1 MDCLMKKIFS
11 MIALAAAALSMTA
24 CFDLT
29 EKAFNRIEKDNFYQN
44 EGSVKGA
51 IASVYYT
58 AEGSFGEYFFYLN
71 EFSADQIAWRVWNG
85 GQWGWDNAEKFV
97 LSSHT
102 WTSES
107 TIIRSAW
114 NNTWGAIGEANS
126 IINDLRTIDLDA
138 IGVAPEKAAQ
148 YIDEMRTLRAWCYYN
163 LFEVWGGALP
173 LNTEV
178 TSEVPPTADP
188 DFNTSCKIIWQF
200 MIDELDE
207 SLAGLPKNNV
217 NRMNQATNRM
227 IKARLLLNAKV
238 FVGEDHFSECATLCQ
253 EIINGTYGTY
263 SLTDD
268 FRDIYNIDN
277 VTCPE
282 VVFALASEYGKSH
295 GNAYN
300 CRNVTFFPYNA
311 FGDPLSIF
319 GSNNDQGRWNCVIIA
334 PSHDNSGNE
343 ILSTGGTDT
352 GGKSFVFDYGDKLGA
367 VYDRF
372 DDRDIR
378 KKPFHADEK
387 GNWEGLF
394 MMGPQVDYYT
404 GEALPADAD
413 REGQDLVYV
422 DQVGTFQNKG
432 RDLATVMSPH
442 WGETN
447 SGYRLVR
454 YPVLPDVCGVDF
466 RDIDE
471 VEFRLAEVYYMLAE
485 CKLRAGDSAGAK
497 DLVNQVRKR
506 YFKASDWTTV
516 QNEPGPGFDAFDED
530 WILNEWGKEFLCEG
544 RRRRTDLRRFDK
556 FTQGQWWFFGRGE
569 GDDSYPAQR
578 DRKYEWFPLPEAALT
593 VNPGLV
599 QNPNY
604 VVQ

>member
-1 MDCLMKKIFS
+1 MRNI
-11 MIALAAAALSMTA
+11 INTTVIAAATLFVSA
-24 CFDLT
+24 CFNLD

-44 EGSVKGA
+44 ENSVKGA

-85 GQWGWDNAEKFV
+85 GTWGWDNAEKFV

-102 WTSES
+102 WTSQS
-107 TIIRSAW
+107 SIIQSAW
-114 NNTWGAIGEANS
+114 NNTWGAIGECNS
-126 IINDLRTIDLDA
+126 IIHDLETIDLLA
-138 IGVAPEKAAQ
+138 LGITPEKASQ
-148 YIDEMRTLRAWCYYN
+148 YVAEMRTLRAWCYYN

-178 TSEVPPTADP
+178 TSEVPPSADP
-188 DFNTSCKIIWQF
+188 DFDTSCKKIWDF
-200 MIDELDE
+200 MVTELDE
-207 SLAGLPKNNV
+207 SLADLPKNNV
-217 NRMNQATNRM
+217 NRMNQATNRI
-227 IKARLLLNAKV
+227 IKARLLFNAEV
-238 FVGEDHFSECATLCQ
+238 FIKEDHYSEAASICRDILDNQ
-253 EIINGTYGTY
+253 FGTY
-263 SLTDD
+263 SLAADY
-268 FRDIYNIDN
+268 RDIYGINN
-277 VTCPE
+277 VNCPE
-282 VVFALASEYGKSH
+282 VIFAMAYEHGKSS

-300 CRNVTFFPYNA
+300 MRDVTFLPYNA
-311 FGDPLSIF
+311 FGDPLSIL
-319 GSNNDQGRWNCVIIA
+319 GSNNEQGRWNCVIVA
-334 PSHDNSGNE
+334 PSHDNSGTV
-343 ILSTGGTDT
+343 LPTGGTDT
-352 GGKSFVFDYGDKLGA
+352 GGKSFLFDYGDKLGA

-372 DDRDIR
+372 DSRDIR
-378 KKPFHADEK
+378 KQPYHADEK
-387 GNWEGLF
+387 GNWNGLF
-394 MMGPQVDYYT
+394 LMGPQTDYYT
-404 GEALPADAD
+404 GVALPADAD
-413 REGQDLVYV
+413 RDGQDLVYV

-447 SGYRLVR
+447 SGYRMLR
-454 YPVLPDVCGVDF
+454 YPILPDVCGVDF

-485 CKLRAGDSAGAK
+485 CLLRDGKANDAK

-506 YFKASDWTTV
+506 YFKESDWATV
-516 QNEPGPGFDAFDED
+516 QNEPGPGFTDFDYD
-530 WILNEWGKEFLCEG
+530 WMLNEWGKEFLCEG

-569 GDDSYPAQR
+569 GEDYYPAQR
-578 DRKYEWFPLPEAALT
+578 DRKYEWFPLPHAALT

-604 VVQ
+604 VD

>member
-1 MDCLMKKIFS
+1 MKKIFHTL
-11 MIALAAAALSMTA
+11 ALAAAALGLTA

-29 EKAFNRIEKDNFYQN
+29 EQAFNRIEKDNFYQS
-44 EGSVKGA
+44 ESSVKGA

-102 WTSES
+102 WTSQS
-107 TIIRSAW
+107 SIIQSAW
-114 NNTWGAIGEANS
+114 NNTWGAIGECNS
-126 IINDLRTIDLDA
+126 IIHDLETLDLEA
-138 IGVAPEKAAQ
+138 IGVSPEHAAQ
-148 YIDEMRTLRAWCYYN
+148 YIAEMRCLRAWCYYN

-178 TSEVPPTADP
+178 TSEVPPSADP
-188 DFNTSCKIIWQF
+188 DFDTSCKKIWDF
-200 MIDELDE
+200 MVTELDE
-207 SLAGLPKNNV
+207 SLADLPKNNV
-217 NRMNQATNRM
+217 NRMNQAANRI
-227 IKARLLLNAKV
+227 IKARLMFNAEV
-238 FVGEDHFSECATLCQ
+238 FIKENHYSEAAAICRDILD
-253 EIINGTYGTY
+253 NKFGTYGLAADY
-263 SLTDD
+263 
-268 FRDIYNIDN
+268 RDIYNIDN
-277 VTCPE
+277 INCPE
-282 VVFALASEYGKSH
+282 VIFAMAYEHGKSN

-300 CRNVTFFPYNA
+300 MRDVTFLPYNA
-311 FGDPLSIF
+311 FGDPLSIL
-319 GSNNDQGRWNCVIIA
+319 GSNNEQGRWNCVIIA
-334 PSHDNSGNE
+334 PSHDNTGTV
-343 ILSTGGTDT
+343 LPTGGTDT
-352 GGKSFVFDYGDKLGA
+352 GGKSFLFDYGDKLGA

-372 DDRDIR
+372 DSRDIR
-378 KKPFHADEK
+378 KQPYHADEN
-387 GNWEGLF
+387 GNWNGLF
-394 MMGPQVDYYT
+394 LMGPQTDYYT
-404 GEALPADAD
+404 GVALPADAD
-413 REGQDLVYV
+413 RDGQDLVYV

-432 RDLATVMSPH
+432 RDLAPVMSPH

-447 SGYRLVR
+447 SGYRMLR
-454 YPVLPDVCGVDF
+454 YPILPDVCGVDF

-485 CKLRAGDSAGAK
+485 CLLRDGDANSAK

-506 YFKASDWTTV
+506 YFKASDWTAV
-516 QNEPGPGFDAFDED
+516 QNEPGPGFTAFDKD
-530 WILNEWGKEFLCEG
+530 WMLNEWGKEFLCEG

-569 GDDSYPAQR
+569 GEDFYPAQR
-578 DRKYEWFPLPEAALT
+578 DRKYEWFPLPHAALT

-604 VVQ
+604 VD

>member
-1 MDCLMKKIFS
+1 MKKIFN
-11 MIALAAAALSMTA
+11 IFVLAAAVMSFTA

-29 EKAFNRIEKDNFYQN
+29 EQAFNRIEADNFYQN

-71 EFSADQIAWRVWNG
+71 EFSADQIAWRSWVG
-85 GQWGWDNAEKFV
+85 GTYGWDNAAKFV

-102 WTSES
+102 WTSQS
-107 TIIRSAW
+107 VIIEQAW
-114 NNTWGAIGEANS
+114 NATWGAIGEANS
-126 IINDLRTIDLDA
+126 IIHDLETIDLES
-138 IGVAPEKAAQ
+138 IGVTPEKAAQ

-178 TSEVPPTADP
+178 TSDVPPTADP
-188 DFNTSCKIIWQF
+188 DFDTSCKKIWQF

-227 IKARLLLNAKV
+227 IKARLLLNANIFIK
-238 FVGEDHFSECATLCQ
+238 EDHFSECAALCQ
-253 EIINGTYGTY
+253 EILNGTYGTY
-263 SLTDD
+263 SLADD

-277 VTCPE
+277 VNCPE
-282 VVFALASEYGKSH
+282 VVFALAFEHGKSH

-300 CRNVTFFPYNA
+300 CRNVTFLEYHSFEEA
-311 FGDPLSIF
+311 FGCT
-319 GSNNDQGRWNCVIIA
+319 NDQGRWNCVIIA
-334 PSHDNSGNE
+334 PSHDNSGTV
-343 ILSTGGTDT
+343 LPSGGTDT
-352 GGKSFVFDYGDKLGA
+352 GGKSFLFDYGDKLGA
-367 VYDRF
+367 VWDRF

-378 KKPFHADEK
+378 KGQFHSDLK
-387 GNWEGLF
+387 GDWNGLF
-394 MMGPQVDYYT
+394 LIGPQYNYRT
-404 GEALPADAD
+404 GEPLVITAED
-413 REGQDLVYV
+413 RPGQNLIYV
-422 DQVGTFQNKG
+422 DQVGTFQNQG

-442 WGETN
+442 WGEAN
-447 SGYRLVR
+447 SGYRLLR
-454 YPVLPDVCGVDF
+454 YPILPDECGVDF

-471 VEFRLAEVYYMLAE
+471 VEFRLTEVYYMLAE
-485 CKLRAGDSAGAK
+485 CKLRAGDVNAAK

-506 YFKASDWTTV
+506 YYKASDWTTV
-516 QNEPGPGFDAFDED
+516 QNEPGPGFDAFDLD
-530 WILNEWGKEFLCEG
+530 WMLNEWGKEFLCEG
-544 RRRRTDLRRFDK
+544 RRRRTDLRRLDK
-556 FTQGQWWFFGRGE
+556 FSQGQWWFFGRGE
-569 GDDSYPAQR
+569 GDDSYPAKR

-604 VVQ
+604 VAQ

>member
-1 MDCLMKKIFS
+1 MKKIFS
-11 MIALAAAALSMTA
+11 LIALAAAALSLTA

-126 IINDLRTIDLDA
+126 IIHDLETIDLEA

-188 DFNTSCKIIWQF
+188 DFNTSCKIIWNF
-200 MIDELDE
+200 MIDELDA

-238 FVGEDHFSECATLCQ
+238 FIGEDHFSDCASLCQ

-300 CRNVTFFPYNA
+300 CRDVTFFPYNA

-352 GGKSFVFDYGDKLGA
+352 GGKSFLFDYGDKLGA

-378 KKPFHADEK
+378 KKPYHADTNGK
-387 GNWEGLF
+387 WEGLF

-432 RDLATVMSPH
+432 RELATVMSPH

-516 QNEPGPGFDAFDED
+516 QNEPGPGFTAFDED
-530 WILNEWGKEFLCEG
+530 WMLNEWGKEFLCEG

-604 VVQ
+604 VAQ

>member
-1 MDCLMKKIFS
+1 MRNYINT
-11 MIALAAAALSMTA
+11 IVIAAAALFATA
-24 CFDLT
+24 CFNLE

-44 EGSVKGA
+44 ENSVKGA

-102 WTSES
+102 WTSQS
-107 TIIRSAW
+107 KIIQDAW
-114 NNTWGAIGEANS
+114 NGTWGAIGECNS
-126 IINDLRTIDLDA
+126 IIHDLESLDLESVGITA
-138 IGVAPEKAAQ
+138 EKANQ
-148 YIDEMRTLRAWCYYN
+148 YIAEMRTLRAWCYYN

-188 DFNTSCKIIWQF
+188 DFDTSCEKIWTF
-200 MIDELDE
+200 MVDELDE
-207 SLAGLPKNNV
+207 SLADLPKNNV
-217 NRMNQATNRM
+217 NRMNQATNRI
-227 IKARLLLNAKV
+227 IKARLMFNAEV
-238 FVGEDHFSECATLCQ
+238 FIKEKHYTEAASICEDILK
-253 EIINGTYGTY
+253 GTYGTY
-263 SLTDD
+263 SLADD
-268 FRDIYNIDN
+268 YRDIYSINN
-277 VTCPE
+277 VNCPE
-282 VVFALASEYGKSH
+282 VIFAMAYEYGKSN

-300 CRNVTFFPYNA
+300 MRDVTFLPYAA
-311 FGDPLSIF
+311 FGPESIF

-334 PSHDNSGNE
+334 PSHDNTGTV
-343 ILSTGGTDT
+343 LSTGGTDT

-378 KKPFHADEK
+378 KKPFHSDEK

-394 MMGPQVDYYT
+394 LMGPQVDYYT
-404 GEALPADAD
+404 GEPLKADAD
-413 REGQDLVYV
+413 RPDQNLVFV
-422 DQVGTFQNKG
+422 DQVGTFQNMG
-432 RDLATVMSPH
+432 RQLAPIMSPH

-447 SGYRLVR
+447 SGYRMVR
-454 YPVLPDVCGVDF
+454 YPILPDVCGVDF
-466 RDIDE
+466 RDTDE

-485 CKLRAGDSAGAK
+485 CKLRNGDADAAK
-497 DLVNQVRKR
+497 NLVNEVRKR
-506 YFKASDWTTV
+506 YFKASDWNTV
-516 QNEPGPGFDAFDED
+516 KDQPGPGFTAFDYD
-530 WILNEWGKEFLCEG
+530 WMLNEWGKEYLCEG

-569 GDDSYPAQR
+569 GDDFYPAQR
-578 DRKYEWFPLPEAALT
+578 DRKYEWFPLPHAALT

-604 VVQ
+604 EED

>member
-1 MDCLMKKIFS
+1 MKKIFN
-11 MIALAAAALSMTA
+11 IFVLAAAVMSFTA

-29 EKAFNRIEKDNFYQN
+29 EQAFNRIEADNFYQN

-71 EFSADQIAWRVWNG
+71 EFSADQIAWRSWVG
-85 GQWGWDNAEKFV
+85 GTYGWDNAAKFV

-102 WTSES
+102 WTSQS
-107 TIIRSAW
+107 VIIEQAW
-114 NNTWGAIGEANS
+114 NATWGAIGEANS
-126 IINDLRTIDLDA
+126 IIHDLETIDLES
-138 IGVAPEKAAQ
+138 IGVTPEKAAQ

-178 TSEVPPTADP
+178 TSDVPPTADP
-188 DFNTSCKIIWQF
+188 DFDTSCKKIWQF

-227 IKARLLLNAKV
+227 IKARLLLNANIFIK
-238 FVGEDHFSECATLCQ
+238 EDHFSECAALCQ
-253 EIINGTYGTY
+253 EILNGTYGTY
-263 SLTDD
+263 SLADD

-277 VTCPE
+277 VNCPE
-282 VVFALASEYGKSH
+282 VVFALAFEHGKSH

-300 CRNVTFFPYNA
+300 CRNVTFLEYHSFEEA
-311 FGDPLSIF
+311 FGCT
-319 GSNNDQGRWNCVIIA
+319 NDQGRWNCVIIA
-334 PSHDNSGNE
+334 PSHDNSGTV
-343 ILSTGGTDT
+343 LPSGGTDT
-352 GGKSFVFDYGDKLGA
+352 GGKSFLFDYGDKLGA
-367 VYDRF
+367 VWDRF

-378 KKPFHADEK
+378 KGQFHSDLK
-387 GNWEGLF
+387 GDWNGLF
-394 MMGPQVDYYT
+394 LIGPQYNYRT
-404 GEALPADAD
+404 GEPLVITAED
-413 REGQDLVYV
+413 RPGQNLIYV
-422 DQVGTFQNKG
+422 DQVGTFQNQG

-442 WGETN
+442 WGEAN
-447 SGYRLVR
+447 SGYRLLR
-454 YPVLPDVCGVDF
+454 YPILPDECGVDF

-471 VEFRLAEVYYMLAE
+471 VEFRLTEVYYMLAE
-485 CKLRAGDSAGAK
+485 CKLRAGDVNAAK

-506 YFKASDWTTV
+506 YYKASDWTTV
-516 QNEPGPGFDAFDED
+516 QNEPGPGFTAFDLD
-530 WILNEWGKEFLCEG
+530 WMLNEWGKEFLCEG

-569 GDDSYPAQR
+569 GDDSYPAKR

-604 VVQ
+604 VAQ

>member
-1 MDCLMKKIFS
+1 MRKIFNLTV
-11 MIALAAAALSMTA
+11 IAAVALSLSS
-24 CFDLT
+24 CFDLQ

-58 AEGSFGEYFFYLN
+58 AEGSFGKYFFYLN

-85 GQWGWDNAEKFV
+85 GTWGWDNAEKFV

-102 WTSES
+102 WTSQS
-107 TIIRSAW
+107 SIIQSAW

-126 IINDLRTIDLDA
+126 IIHDLQTIDLDA
-138 IGVAPEKAAQ
+138 IGVSPEKASQ

-188 DFNTSCKIIWQF
+188 DFNTSCKKIWQF
-200 MIDELDE
+200 LIDELDQ
-207 SLAGLPKNNV
+207 SLAGLPTREV
-217 NRMNQATNRM
+217 NRMNKATNRM
-227 IKARLLLNAKV
+227 IKARLLFNAKV
-238 FVGEDHFSECATLCQ
+238 FIQEDHYAECAALCQ
-253 EIINGTYGTY
+253 EILNGNYGTY
-263 SLTDD
+263 SLAED

-282 VVFALASEYGKSH
+282 VIFALASEYGKSH

-300 CRNVTFFPYNA
+300 CRDVTFLPYNA
-311 FGDPLSIF
+311 FGDPDSIF

-334 PSHDNSGNE
+334 PSHDNTGTV
-343 ILSTGGTDT
+343 LPTGGTDT
-352 GGKSFVFDYGDKLGA
+352 GGKSFVFDYGDKLGS
-367 VYDRF
+367 VWDRF

-378 KKPFHADEK
+378 KKPYHADEN

-394 MMGPQVDYYT
+394 LLGAQTDYYT
-404 GEALPADAD
+404 GAALPADAD
-413 REGQDLVYV
+413 REGQELVYV

-432 RDLATVMSPH
+432 RDLAPVMSPH

-454 YPVLPDVCGVDF
+454 YPILPDVCGVDF

-485 CKLRAGDSAGAK
+485 CKLRDGDSAGAK
-497 DLVNQVRKR
+497 ELVNQVRKR
-506 YFKASDWTTV
+506 YFTASDWTAAKD
-516 QNEPGPGFDAFDED
+516 EPGPGFSDFDLD
-530 WILNEWGKEFLCEG
+530 WMLNEWGKEFLCEG
-544 RRRRTDLRRFDK
+544 RRRRTDLRRYDK

-569 GDDSYPAQR
+569 GDDFYPAQR

-604 VVQ
+604 VAE

>member
-1 MDCLMKKIFS
+1 MKKIFNT
-11 MIALAAAALSMTA
+11 IALAAAALSLTA

-29 EKAFNRIEKDNFYQN
+29 EQAFNRIEADNFYQN

-102 WTSES
+102 WTSQS
-107 TIIRSAW
+107 SIIQSAW
-114 NNTWGAIGEANS
+114 NNTWGAIGEVNS
-126 IINDLRTIDLDA
+126 IIHDLETMDLEA
-138 IGVAPEKAAQ
+138 IGVSPEHAAQ
-148 YIDEMRTLRAWCYYN
+148 YIGEMRTLRAWCYYN

-178 TSEVPPTADP
+178 TSEVPGSADP
-188 DFNTSCKIIWQF
+188 DFDTSCKKIYDF
-200 MIDELDE
+200 LMTELDE
-207 SLAGLPKNNV
+207 SLSDLPKNNV

-227 IKARLLLNAKV
+227 IKARLLLNAPV
-238 FVGEDHFSECATLCQ
+238 FIKEDHFSECATLCQ
-253 EIINGTYGTY
+253 SIINGEFGTY
-263 SLTDD
+263 ALADD
-268 FRDIYNIDN
+268 YRDIYNPDN
-277 VTCPE
+277 VNCPE
-282 VVFALASEYGKSH
+282 VIFALAYEYGKSA

-300 CRNVTFFPYNA
+300 MRDVTFLPYNA
-311 FGDPLSIF
+311 FGDPLSIL

-334 PSHDNSGNE
+334 PSHDNSGTV
-343 ILSTGGTDT
+343 LPTGGTDT
-352 GGKSFVFDYGDKLGA
+352 GGKSFLFDYGDKLGA

-372 DDRDIR
+372 DNRDIR
-378 KKPFHADEK
+378 KKAYHADEK

-394 MMGPQVDYYT
+394 LMGPQVDYYT

-447 SGYRLVR
+447 SGFRMLR
-454 YPVLPDVCGVDF
+454 YPILPDVCGVDF
-466 RDIDE
+466 RDTDE

-506 YFKASDWTTV
+506 YFKAADWTTV
-516 QNEPGPGFDAFDED
+516 QNEPGPGFDAFDLD
-530 WILNEWGKEFLCEG
+530 WMLNEWGKEFLCEG
-544 RRRRTDLRRFDK
+544 RRRRTDLRRYDV

-569 GDDSYPAQR
+569 GDDAYPAKR

-604 VVQ
+604 VAQ

>member
-1 MDCLMKKIFS
+1 MRKIFNLTV
-11 MIALAAAALSMTA
+11 IAAVALSLSS
-24 CFDLT
+24 CFDLQ

-85 GQWGWDNAEKFV
+85 GTWGWDNAEKFV

-102 WTSES
+102 WTSQS
-107 TIIRSAW
+107 SIIQSAW

-126 IINDLRTIDLDA
+126 IIHDLQTIDLDA
-138 IGVAPEKAAQ
+138 IGVSPEKASQ

-188 DFNTSCKIIWQF
+188 DFNTSCKKIWQF
-200 MIDELDE
+200 LIDELDQ
-207 SLAGLPKNNV
+207 SLAGLPTREV
-217 NRMNQATNRM
+217 NRMNKATNRM
-227 IKARLLLNAKV
+227 IKARLLFNAKV
-238 FVGEDHFSECATLCQ
+238 FIQEDHYAECAALCQ
-253 EIINGTYGTY
+253 EILNGNYGTY
-263 SLTDD
+263 SLAED

-282 VVFALASEYGKSH
+282 VIFALASEYGKSH

-300 CRNVTFFPYNA
+300 CRDVTFLPYNA
-311 FGDPLSIF
+311 FGDPDSIF

-334 PSHDNSGNE
+334 PSHDNTGTV
-343 ILSTGGTDT
+343 LPTGGTDT
-352 GGKSFVFDYGDKLGA
+352 GGKSFVFDYGDKLGS
-367 VYDRF
+367 VWDRF

-378 KKPFHADEK
+378 KKPYHADEN

-394 MMGPQVDYYT
+394 LLGAQTDYYT
-404 GEALPADAD
+404 GAALPADAD
-413 REGQDLVYV
+413 REGQELVYV

-432 RDLATVMSPH
+432 RDLAPVMSPH

-454 YPVLPDVCGVDF
+454 YPILPDVCGVDF

-471 VEFRLAEVYYMLAE
+471 VEFRLTEVYYMLAE
-485 CKLRAGDSAGAK
+485 CKLRDGDSAGARE
-497 DLVNQVRKR
+497 LVNQVRKR
-506 YFKASDWTTV
+506 YFKASDWTAAKD
-516 QNEPGPGFDAFDED
+516 EPGPGFSDFDLD
-530 WILNEWGKEFLCEG
+530 WMLNEWGKEFLCEG
-544 RRRRTDLRRFDK
+544 RRRRTDLRRYDK

-569 GDDSYPAQR
+569 GDDFYPAQR

-604 VVQ
+604 VAE

>member
-1 MDCLMKKIFS
+1 MKKIFNT
-11 MIALAAAALSMTA
+11 IALAAAALSLTA

-29 EKAFNRIEKDNFYQN
+29 EQAFNRIEADNFYQN

-102 WTSES
+102 WTSQS
-107 TIIRSAW
+107 SIIQSAW
-114 NNTWGAIGEANS
+114 NNTWGAIGEVNS
-126 IINDLRTIDLDA
+126 IIHDLETMDLEA
-138 IGVAPEKAAQ
+138 IGVSPEHAAQ
-148 YIDEMRTLRAWCYYN
+148 YIGEMRTLRAWCYYN

-178 TSEVPPTADP
+178 TSEVPGSADP
-188 DFNTSCKIIWQF
+188 DFDTSCKKIYDF
-200 MIDELDE
+200 LMTELDE
-207 SLAGLPKNNV
+207 SLPNLPKNAV

-227 IKARLLLNAKV
+227 IKARLLLNANV
-238 FVGEDHFSECATLCQ
+238 FIKEDHFSECATLCQ
-253 EIINGTYGTY
+253 SIINGEFGNY
-263 SLTDD
+263 SLADD
-268 FRDIYNIDN
+268 YRDIYNPDN
-277 VTCPE
+277 VNCPE
-282 VVFALASEYGKSH
+282 VVFALAYEYGKSA

-300 CRNVTFFPYNA
+300 MRDVTFLPYNA
-311 FGDPLSIF
+311 FGDPLSIL

-334 PSHDNSGNE
+334 PSHDNSGTV
-343 ILSTGGTDT
+343 LPTGGTDT
-352 GGKSFVFDYGDKLGA
+352 GGKSFLFDYGDKLGA

-378 KKPFHADEK
+378 KKPYHADTK

-394 MMGPQVDYYT
+394 LMGPQVDYYT

-413 REGQDLVYV
+413 REGQNLVYV

-432 RDLATVMSPH
+432 RELADVMSPH

-447 SGYRLVR
+447 SGFRMLR
-454 YPVLPDVCGVDF
+454 YPILPDVCGVDF
-466 RDIDE
+466 RDTDE

-485 CKLRAGDSAGAK
+485 CKLRAGDANAAK

-516 QNEPGPGFDAFDED
+516 QNEPGPGFTAFDLD
-530 WILNEWGKEFLCEG
+530 WMLNEWGKEFLCEG

-569 GDDSYPAQR
+569 GDDAYPAKR

-604 VVQ
+604 VAQ

>member
-1 MDCLMKKIFS
+1 MKKIFNTL
-11 MIALAAAALSMTA
+11 ALAAAALSLTA

-29 EKAFNRIEKDNFYQN
+29 EQAFNRIEKENFYQN
-44 EGSVKGA
+44 EASVKGA

-85 GQWGWDNAEKFV
+85 GSWGWDNAEKFV

-102 WTSES
+102 WTSQS
-107 TIIRSAW
+107 VIIQKAW
-114 NNTWGAIGEANS
+114 NNTWGAIGECNS
-126 IINDLRTIDLDA
+126 IINDLETMDLEA
-138 IGVAPEKAAQ
+138 IGVSKEKADQ
-148 YIDEMRTLRAWCYYN
+148 YIAEMRCLRAWCYYN

-178 TSEVPPTADP
+178 TSEVPGSASE
-188 DFNTSCKIIWQF
+188 DFDEGCKIIYDFLMQ
-200 MIDELDE
+200 ELDG
-207 SLAGLPKNNV
+207 SLEGLPKNNV

-227 IKARLLLNAKV
+227 IKARLLLNAPV
-238 FVGEDHFSECATLCQ
+238 FIKEDHYSDCAALCQ
-253 EIINGTYGTY
+253 SILNGDFGTY

-268 FRDIYNIDN
+268 FRDIYNPDN
-277 VTCPE
+277 VNCPE
-282 VVFALASEYGKSH
+282 VIFALAYEYGKSE

-300 CRNVTFFPYNA
+300 MRDVTFLPYVA
-311 FGDPLSIF
+311 FGPKSMLGYSC
-319 GSNNDQGRWNCVIIA
+319 DQGRWNCVIIA
-334 PSHDNSGNE
+334 PSHDNSGTV
-343 ILSTGGTDT
+343 LPTGGTDT
-352 GGKSFVFDYGDKLGA
+352 GGESFVYKYGDKLGA

-378 KKPFHADEK
+378 KKPYHCDEK

-394 MMGPQVDYYT
+394 FMGPQVDYYT
-404 GEALPADAD
+404 GDALEADAD
-413 REGQDLVYV
+413 REGQPLVFV

-432 RDLATVMSPH
+432 RELTTIMSPH

-447 SGYRLVR
+447 SGYRMLR
-454 YPVLPDVCGVDF
+454 YPIFPDACNIDF
-466 RDIDE
+466 RDTDD

-485 CKLRAGDSAGAK
+485 CKLRAGDVNGAK

-506 YFKASDWTTV
+506 YYKSSDWATV
-516 QNEPGPGFDAFDED
+516 QNEPGPGFTDFDLD
-530 WILNEWGKEFLCEG
+530 WMLNEWGKEFLCEG
-544 RRRRTDLRRFDK
+544 RRRRTDLRRYDL

-569 GDDSYPAQR
+569 GDDAYPAKR

-604 VVQ
+604 VAQ

>member
-1 MDCLMKKIFS
+1 MKKIFNT
-11 MIALAAAALSMTA
+11 IALAAAALSLTA

-29 EKAFNRIEKDNFYQN
+29 EQAFNRIEADNFYQN

-102 WTSES
+102 WTSQS
-107 TIIRSAW
+107 SIIQSAW
-114 NNTWGAIGEANS
+114 NNTWGAIGECNS
-126 IINDLRTIDLDA
+126 IINDLRTMDLEA
-138 IGVAPEKAAQ
+138 IGVSDEKAAQ

-178 TSEVPPTADP
+178 TSDVPPSADP
-188 DFNTSCKIIWQF
+188 DFDTSCKKIWQF

-207 SLAGLPKNNV
+207 SLSNLPLNNV

-227 IKARLLLNAKV
+227 IKARLLFNAEV
-238 FVGEDHFSECATLCQ
+238 FVKENHYNEAASICEDIL
-253 EIINGTYGTY
+253 NGKYGNY
-263 SLTDD
+263 MLADD

-277 VTCPE
+277 VNCPE

-300 CRNVTFFPYNA
+300 CRDVTFLPYNA
-311 FGDPLSIF
+311 FGDPLSIL

-334 PSHDNSGNE
+334 PSHDNTGTV
-343 ILSTGGTDT
+343 LPTGGTDT
-352 GGKSFVFDYGDKLGA
+352 GGKSFLFDYGDKLGA

-378 KKPFHADEK
+378 KKPYHADEN

-394 MMGPQVDYYT
+394 LMGPQKDYYT
-404 GEALPADAD
+404 GVALPADAD
-413 REGQDLVYV
+413 RDGQDLVYV

-432 RDLATVMSPH
+432 RDLADVMSPH

-447 SGYRLVR
+447 SGYRMLR
-454 YPVLPDVCGVDF
+454 YPILPDVCGVDF

-471 VEFRLAEVYYMLAE
+471 VEFRLTEVYYMLAE
-485 CKLRAGDSAGAK
+485 CKLRNGDANGAK
-497 DLVNQVRKR
+497 DLVNQVRRR
-506 YFKASDWTTV
+506 YFKSSDWTAV
-516 QNEPGPGFDAFDED
+516 QNEPGPGFTAFDLD
-530 WILNEWGKEFLCEG
+530 WMLNEWGKEFLCEG

-569 GDDSYPAQR
+569 GDDAYPAKR

-604 VVQ
+604 VAQ

>member
-1 MDCLMKKIFS
+1 MKKIFN
-11 MIALAAAALSMTA
+11 IFVLAAAVMSFTA

-29 EKAFNRIEKDNFYQN
+29 EKAFNRIEADNFYQN

-71 EFSADQIAWRVWNG
+71 EFSADQIAWRSWVG
-85 GQWGWDNAEKFV
+85 GTYGWDNAAKFV

-102 WTSES
+102 WTSQS
-107 TIIRSAW
+107 VIIEQAW
-114 NNTWGAIGEANS
+114 NATWGAIGEANS
-126 IINDLRTIDLDA
+126 IIHDLETIDLES
-138 IGVAPEKAAQ
+138 IGVTPEKAAQ

-178 TSEVPPTADP
+178 TSDVPPTADP
-188 DFNTSCKIIWQF
+188 DFDTSCKKIWQF

-217 NRMNQATNRM
+217 NRMNQAMNRM
-227 IKARLLLNAKV
+227 IKARLLLNANIFIK
-238 FVGEDHFSECATLCQ
+238 EDHFSECAALCQ
-253 EIINGTYGTY
+253 EILNGTYGTY
-263 SLTDD
+263 SLADD

-277 VTCPE
+277 VNCPE
-282 VVFALASEYGKSH
+282 VVFALAFEHGKSH

-300 CRNVTFFPYNA
+300 CRNVTFLEYHSFEEA
-311 FGDPLSIF
+311 FGCT
-319 GSNNDQGRWNCVIIA
+319 NDQDRWNCVIIA
-334 PSHDNSGNE
+334 PSHDNSGTV
-343 ILSTGGTDT
+343 LPSGGTDT
-352 GGKSFVFDYGDKLGA
+352 GGKSFLFDYGDKLGA
-367 VYDRF
+367 VWDRF

-378 KKPFHADEK
+378 KGQFHSDLK
-387 GNWEGLF
+387 GDWNGLF
-394 MMGPQVDYYT
+394 LIGPQYNYRT
-404 GEALPADAD
+404 GEPLVITAED
-413 REGQDLVYV
+413 RPGQNLIYV
-422 DQVGTFQNKG
+422 DQVGTFQNQG

-442 WGETN
+442 WGEAN
-447 SGYRLVR
+447 SGYRLLR
-454 YPVLPDVCGVDF
+454 YPILPDECGVDF

-471 VEFRLAEVYYMLAE
+471 VEFRLTEVYYMLAE
-485 CKLRAGDSAGAK
+485 CKLRAGDVNAAK

-506 YFKASDWTTV
+506 YYKASDWTTV
-516 QNEPGPGFDAFDED
+516 QNEPGPGFDAFDLD
-530 WILNEWGKEFLCEG
+530 WMLNEWGKEFLCEG

-556 FTQGQWWFFGRGE
+556 FTQGQWWFFGRGT
-569 GDDSYPAQR
+569 GDDSYPAKR

-604 VVQ
+604 VAQ

>member
-1 MDCLMKKIFS
+1 MKKIFS
-11 MIALAAAALSMTA
+11 LIALAAAALSLTA

-102 WTSES
+102 WTSQS
-107 TIIRSAW
+107 SIIQSAW
-114 NNTWGAIGEANS
+114 NNTWGAIGETNS
-126 IINDLRTIDLDA
+126 IIHDLETIDLDA

-148 YIDEMRTLRAWCYYN
+148 YLDEMRTLRAWCYYN

-200 MIDELDE
+200 MIDELDA

-238 FVGEDHFSECATLCQ
+238 FIGEDHFSECAALCQ
-253 EIINGTYGTY
+253 EIINGNYGAY

-277 VTCPE
+277 VNCPE

-300 CRNVTFFPYNA
+300 CRNVTFLEYHSFEEA
-311 FGDPLSIF
+311 FGCT
-319 GSNNDQGRWNCVIIA
+319 NDQGRWNCVIIA
-334 PSHDNSGNE
+334 PSHDNSGTV
-343 ILSTGGTDT
+343 LPSGGTDT
-352 GGKSFVFDYGDKLGA
+352 GGKSFLFDYGDKLGA
-367 VYDRF
+367 VWDRF

-378 KKPFHADEK
+378 KGQFHSDLK
-387 GNWEGLF
+387 GDWNGLF
-394 MMGPQVDYYT
+394 LIGPQYNYRT
-404 GEALPADAD
+404 GEPLVITAED
-413 REGQDLVYV
+413 RPGQNLIYV
-422 DQVGTFQNKG
+422 DQVGTFQNQG

-442 WGETN
+442 WGEAN
-447 SGYRLVR
+447 SGYRLLR
-454 YPVLPDVCGVDF
+454 YPILPDECGVDF

-471 VEFRLAEVYYMLAE
+471 VEFRLTEVYYMLAE
-485 CKLRAGDSAGAK
+485 CKLRAGDVNAAK

-506 YFKASDWTTV
+506 YYKASDWTTV
-516 QNEPGPGFDAFDED
+516 QNEPGPGFDAFDLD
-530 WILNEWGKEFLCEG
+530 WMLNEWGKEFLCEG

-569 GDDSYPAQR
+569 GDDSYPAKR

-604 VVQ
+604 VAQ

>member
-1 MDCLMKKIFS
+1 MKKIFN
-11 MIALAAAALSMTA
+11 IFVLAAAVMSFTA

-29 EKAFNRIEKDNFYQN
+29 EQAFNRIEADNFYQN

-71 EFSADQIAWRVWNG
+71 EFSADQIAWRSWVG
-85 GQWGWDNAEKFV
+85 GTYGWDNAAKFV

-102 WTSES
+102 WTSQS
-107 TIIRSAW
+107 VIIEQAW
-114 NNTWGAIGEANS
+114 NATWGAIGEANS
-126 IINDLRTIDLDA
+126 IIHDLETIDLES
-138 IGVAPEKAAQ
+138 IGVTPEKAAQ

-178 TSEVPPTADP
+178 TSDVPPTADP
-188 DFNTSCKIIWQF
+188 DFDTSCKKIWQF

-227 IKARLLLNAKV
+227 IKARLLLNANIFIK
-238 FVGEDHFSECATLCQ
+238 EDHFSECAALCQ
-253 EIINGTYGTY
+253 EILNGTYGTY
-263 SLTDD
+263 SLADD

-277 VTCPE
+277 VNCPE
-282 VVFALASEYGKSH
+282 VVFALAFEHGKSH

-300 CRNVTFFPYNA
+300 CRNVTFLEYHSFEEA
-311 FGDPLSIF
+311 FGCT
-319 GSNNDQGRWNCVIIA
+319 NDQGRWNCVIIA
-334 PSHDNSGNE
+334 PSHDNSGTV
-343 ILSTGGTDT
+343 LPSGGTDT
-352 GGKSFVFDYGDKLGA
+352 GGKSFLFDYGDKLGA
-367 VYDRF
+367 VWDRF

-378 KKPFHADEK
+378 KGQFHSDLK
-387 GNWEGLF
+387 GDWNGLF
-394 MMGPQVDYYT
+394 LIGPQYNYRT
-404 GEALPADAD
+404 GEPLVITAED
-413 REGQDLVYV
+413 RPGQNLIYV
-422 DQVGTFQNKG
+422 DQVGTFQNQG

-442 WGETN
+442 WGEAN
-447 SGYRLVR
+447 SGYRLLR
-454 YPVLPDVCGVDF
+454 YPILPDECGVDF

-471 VEFRLAEVYYMLAE
+471 VEFRLTEVYYMLAE
-485 CKLRAGDSAGAK
+485 CKLRAGDVNAAK

-506 YFKASDWTTV
+506 YYKASDWTTV
-516 QNEPGPGFDAFDED
+516 QNEPGPGFDAFDLD
-530 WILNEWGKEFLCEG
+530 WMLNEWGKEFLCEG

-569 GDDSYPAQR
+569 GDDSYPAKR

-604 VVQ
+604 VAQ

>member
-1 MDCLMKKIFS
+1 MRKIFNYTA
-11 MIALAAAALSMTA
+11 IAAVALSLSS
-24 CFDLT
+24 CFNLE

-51 IASVYYT
+51 VASVYYT

-107 TIIRSAW
+107 VIIRNAW

-126 IINDLRTIDLDA
+126 IIHDLETLDLEA
-138 IGVAPEKAAQ
+138 IGLDPHKASQ
-148 YIDEMRTLRAWCYYN
+148 YVDEMKTLRAWCYYN
-163 LFEVWGGALP
+163 LFEIWGGALP

-188 DFNTSCKIIWQF
+188 DFDTSCKIIWQF
-200 MIDELDE
+200 LIDELDA
-207 SLAGLPKNNV
+207 SLPGLPKNSV

-227 IKARLLLNAKV
+227 IKARLMFNAEV
-238 FVGEDHFSECATLCQ
+238 FIKENHYSEAAAICD
-253 EIINGTYGTY
+253 EILAGNYGTY
-263 SLTDD
+263 SLASDY
-268 FRDIYNIDN
+268 RDIFNIDN
-277 VTCPE
+277 VNCPE
-282 VVFALASEYGKSH
+282 VIFALASEHGKSH

-311 FGDPLSIF
+311 FGDPESIF

-334 PSHDNSGNE
+334 PSHDNSGTV
-343 ILSTGGTDT
+343 LTTGGTDT
-352 GGKSFVFDYGDKLGA
+352 GGKSFLFDYGDKLGA

-372 DDRDIR
+372 DNRDIR

-387 GNWEGLF
+387 GNWEGSFL
-394 MMGPQVDYYT
+394 MGPQKDYYT
-404 GEALPADAD
+404 GAILPADAD
-413 REGQDLVYV
+413 RDGQELVYV

-447 SGYRLVR
+447 SGYRLVK
-454 YPVLPDVCGVDF
+454 YPVLPDVCEVDF

-485 CKLRAGDSAGAK
+485 CKLRSGDSEGAK
-497 DLVNQVRKR
+497 ELVNQVRKR
-506 YFKASDWTTV
+506 YFTAVDWNTV
-516 QNEPGPGFDAFDED
+516 KDEPGPGFTAFDED
-530 WILNEWGKEFLCEG
+530 WMLNEWGKEFLCEG

-569 GDDSYPAQR
+569 GDDFYPAQR
-578 DRKYEWFPLPEAALT
+578 DRKYEWYPLPEAALT

-604 VVQ
+604 VAQ

>member
-1 MDCLMKKIFS
+1 MKKIFNTL
-11 MIALAAAALSMTA
+11 ALAAAALSLTA

-29 EKAFNRIEKDNFYQN
+29 EQAFNRIEKDNFYQN
-44 EGSVKGA
+44 EASVKGA
-51 IASVYYT
+51 VASVYYT

-85 GQWGWDNAEKFV
+85 GTWGWDNAEKFV

-102 WTSES
+102 WTSQS
-107 TIIRSAW
+107 VIIQSAW
-114 NNTWGAIGEANS
+114 NNTWGAIGECNS
-126 IINDLRTIDLDA
+126 IIHDLETLDLEA
-138 IGVAPEKAAQ
+138 IGVSPEHAAQ
-148 YIDEMRTLRAWCYYN
+148 YIAEMRCLRAWCYYN

-178 TSEVPPTADP
+178 TSEVPGSADP
-188 DFNTSCKIIWQF
+188 DFDTSCKKIYDF
-200 MIDELDE
+200 LMTELDE
-207 SLAGLPKNNV
+207 SLSDLPKNNV

-227 IKARLLLNAKV
+227 IKARLLLNAPV
-238 FVGEDHFSECATLCQ
+238 FIKEDHFSECATLCQ
-253 EIINGTYGTY
+253 SIINGEFGTY
-263 SLTDD
+263 ALADD
-268 FRDIYNIDN
+268 YRDIYNPDN
-277 VTCPE
+277 VNCPE
-282 VVFALASEYGKSH
+282 VIFALAYEYGKSA

-300 CRNVTFFPYNA
+300 MRDVTFLPYNA
-311 FGDPLSIF
+311 FGDPLSIL

-334 PSHDNSGNE
+334 PSHDNSGTV
-343 ILSTGGTDT
+343 LPTGGTDT
-352 GGKSFVFDYGDKLGA
+352 GGKSFLFDYGDKLGA

-372 DDRDIR
+372 DNRDIR
-378 KKPFHADEK
+378 KKPYHADEK

-394 MMGPQVDYYT
+394 LMGAQKDYYT

-447 SGYRLVR
+447 SGFRMLR
-454 YPVLPDVCGVDF
+454 YPILPDVCGVDF
-466 RDIDE
+466 RDTDE

-485 CKLRAGDSAGAK
+485 CKLRAGDANGAK

-516 QNEPGPGFDAFDED
+516 QNEPGPGFSSFDLD
-530 WILNEWGKEFLCEG
+530 WMLNEWGKEFLCEG

-569 GDDSYPAQR
+569 GDDAYPAQR

-593 VNPGLV
+593 VNPGLK

-604 VVQ
+604 VAQ

>member
-1 MDCLMKKIFS
+1 MKKIFS
-11 MIALAAAALSMTA
+11 LIALAAAALSMTA

-126 IINDLRTIDLDA
+126 IIHDLETIDLEA
-138 IGVAPEKAAQ
+138 IGVAPEKASQ

-200 MIDELDE
+200 MIDELDA

-238 FVGEDHFSECATLCQ
+238 FIGEDHFSECAALCQ
-253 EIINGTYGTY
+253 EIINGNYGTY

-268 FRDIYNIDN
+268 FRNIYNIDN
-277 VTCPE
+277 VTCSE

-334 PSHDNSGNE
+334 PSHDNTGTV
-343 ILSTGGTDT
+343 LPTGGTDT
-352 GGKSFVFDYGDKLGA
+352 GGKSFLFDYGDKLGA

-372 DDRDIR
+372 DNRDIR
-378 KKPFHADEK
+378 KKAYHADEK

-394 MMGPQVDYYT
+394 LMGPQVDYYT

-432 RDLATVMSPH
+432 RDLAPVMSPH

-447 SGYRLVR
+447 SGFRMLR
-454 YPVLPDVCGVDF
+454 YPILPDVCGVDF
-466 RDIDE
+466 RDTDE

-485 CKLRAGDSAGAK
+485 CKLRAGDANGAK

-516 QNEPGPGFDAFDED
+516 QNEPGPGFSSFDLD
-530 WILNEWGKEFLCEG
+530 WMLNEWGKEFLCEG
-544 RRRRTDLRRFDK
+544 RRRRTDLRRYDV

-569 GDDSYPAQR
+569 GDDSYPAKR

-604 VVQ
+604 VAQ

>member
-1 MDCLMKKIFS
+1 MRKIFNLTV
-11 MIALAAAALSMTA
+11 IAAVALGLSS
-24 CFDLT
+24 CFNLQ

-85 GQWGWDNAEKFV
+85 GTWGWDNAEKFV

-102 WTSES
+102 WTSQS
-107 TIIRSAW
+107 SIIQSAW
-114 NNTWGAIGEANS
+114 NNTWGAIGECNS
-126 IINDLRTIDLDA
+126 IIHDLETIDLAA
-138 IGVAPEKAAQ
+138 IGVSPESASQ
-148 YIDEMRTLRAWCYYN
+148 YIDEMKTLRAWCYYN

-188 DFNTSCKIIWQF
+188 DFDTSCKIIWQF
-200 MIDELDE
+200 LIDELDN

-227 IKARLLLNAKV
+227 IKARLLFNAEV
-238 FVGEDHFSECATLCQ
+238 FIKENHYAEAETICN
-253 EIINGTYGTY
+253 EILGGTYGTY
-263 SLTDD
+263 SLAPD

-277 VTCPE
+277 INCPE
-282 VVFALASEYGKSH
+282 VIFALASEHGKSH

-311 FGDPLSIF
+311 FGDPDSIF

-334 PSHDNSGNE
+334 PSHDNSGTV
-343 ILSTGGTDT
+343 LPTGGTDT
-352 GGKSFVFDYGDKLGA
+352 GGKSFLTDAAYGDKLGA

-378 KKPFHADEK
+378 KKPYHADVN

-394 MMGPQVDYYT
+394 LMGAQKDYYT
-404 GEALPADAD
+404 GAALPADAD

-447 SGYRLVR
+447 SGYRLVK

-471 VEFRLAEVYYMLAE
+471 VEFRLSEVYYMLAE
-485 CKLRAGDSAGAK
+485 CKLRAGDNNAAK

-506 YFKASDWTTV
+506 YFSAADWTTA
-516 QNEPGPGFDAFDED
+516 QDSPGPGFTAFDND
-530 WILNEWGKEFLCEG
+530 WMLNEWGKEFLCEG

-569 GDDSYPAQR
+569 GDDSYPAKR

-604 VVQ
+604 VAAE

>member
-1 MDCLMKKIFS
+1 MKKIFNTL
-11 MIALAAAALSMTA
+11 ALAAAALSLTA

-29 EKAFNRIEKDNFYQN
+29 EQAFNRIEKDNFYQN
-44 EGSVKGA
+44 EASVKGA
-51 IASVYYT
+51 VASVYYT

-85 GQWGWDNAEKFV
+85 GTWGWDNAEKFV

-102 WTSES
+102 WTSQS
-107 TIIRSAW
+107 VIIQSAW
-114 NNTWGAIGEANS
+114 NNTWGAIGECNS
-126 IINDLRTIDLDA
+126 IIHDLETLDLEA
-138 IGVAPEKAAQ
+138 IGVSPEHAAQ
-148 YIDEMRTLRAWCYYN
+148 YIAEMRCLRAWCYYN

-178 TSEVPPTADP
+178 TSEVPGSAAENFDEGCKVIY
-188 DFNTSCKIIWQF
+188 DFLIT
-200 MIDELDE
+200 ELDE
-207 SLAGLPKNNV
+207 CLAGLPKNSV

-227 IKARLLLNAKV
+227 IKARLLLNAPV
-238 FVGEDHFSECATLCQ
+238 FIKEDHFSECATLCQ
-253 EIINGTYGTY
+253 SIINGEFGTY
-263 SLTDD
+263 ALADD
-268 FRDIYNIDN
+268 YRDIYNPDN
-277 VTCPE
+277 VNCPE
-282 VVFALASEYGKSH
+282 VVFALAYEYGKSA

-300 CRNVTFFPYNA
+300 MRDVTFLPYNA
-311 FGDPLSIF
+311 FGDPLSIL

-334 PSHDNSGNE
+334 PSHDNSGTV
-343 ILSTGGTDT
+343 LPTGGTDT
-352 GGKSFVFDYGDKLGA
+352 GGKSFLFDYGDKLGA

-378 KKPFHADEK
+378 KKPYHADTN

-394 MMGPQVDYYT
+394 LMGAQVDYYT
-404 GEALPADAD
+404 GVPLPADNSD
-413 REGQDLVYV
+413 RDGQDLVYV

-432 RDLATVMSPH
+432 RELATVMSPH

-447 SGYRLVR
+447 SGFRMLR
-454 YPVLPDVCGVDF
+454 YPILPDVCGVDF
-466 RDIDE
+466 RDTDE

-485 CKLRAGDSAGAK
+485 CKLRAGDVNAAK

-506 YFKASDWTTV
+506 YYKASDWTTV
-516 QNEPGPGFDAFDED
+516 QNEPGPGFDAFDLD
-530 WILNEWGKEFLCEG
+530 WMLNEWGKEFLCEG

-569 GDDSYPAQR
+569 GDDFYPAQR

-604 VVQ
+604 VAQ

>member
-1 MDCLMKKIFS
+1 MKKIFNT
-11 MIALAAAALSMTA
+11 IALAAAALSLTA

-29 EKAFNRIEKDNFYQN
+29 EQAFNRIEADNFYQN

-102 WTSES
+102 WTSQS
-107 TIIRSAW
+107 SIIQSAW
-114 NNTWGAIGEANS
+114 NNTWGAIGECNS
-126 IINDLRTIDLDA
+126 IINDLRTMDLEA
-138 IGVAPEKAAQ
+138 IGVSDEKAAQ

-178 TSEVPPTADP
+178 TSEVPGSADP
-188 DFNTSCKIIWQF
+188 DFDTSCKKIYDF
-200 MIDELDE
+200 LMTELDE
-207 SLAGLPKNNV
+207 SLSDLPKNNV

-227 IKARLLLNAKV
+227 IKARLLLNAPV
-238 FVGEDHFSECATLCQ
+238 FIKEDHFSECATLCQ
-253 EIINGTYGTY
+253 SIINGEFGTY
-263 SLTDD
+263 ALADD
-268 FRDIYNIDN
+268 YRDIYNPDN
-277 VTCPE
+277 VNCPE
-282 VVFALASEYGKSH
+282 VIFALAYEYGKSA

-300 CRNVTFFPYNA
+300 MRDVTFLPYNA
-311 FGDPLSIF
+311 FGDPLSIL

-334 PSHDNSGNE
+334 PSHDNSGTV
-343 ILSTGGTDT
+343 LPTGGTDT
-352 GGKSFVFDYGDKLGA
+352 GGKSFLLDYGDKLGA

-372 DDRDIR
+372 DNRDIR
-378 KKPFHADEK
+378 KKPYHADEK

-394 MMGPQVDYYT
+394 LMGAQKDYYT

-447 SGYRLVR
+447 SGFRMLR
-454 YPVLPDVCGVDF
+454 YPILPDVCGVDF
-466 RDIDE
+466 RDTDE

-516 QNEPGPGFDAFDED
+516 QNEPGPGFSYFDLD
-530 WILNEWGKEFLCEG
+530 WMLNEWGKEFLCEG

-556 FTQGQWWFFGRGE
+556 FTQGQWWFFGRGT
-569 GDDSYPAQR
+569 GDDSYPAKR

-604 VVQ
+604 VAQ

>member
-1 MDCLMKKIFS
+1 MRKIFNTLS
-11 MIALAAAALSMTA
+11 IAAVALSMTA

-29 EKAFNRIEKDNFYQN
+29 EEAFDRIEKDNFYQN
-44 EGSVKGA
+44 ESSVKGA

-107 TIIRSAW
+107 TIIQSAW

-126 IINDLRTIDLDA
+126 IIHDLETIDLAA
-138 IGVAPEKAAQ
+138 IGVSTESAAQ

-188 DFNTSCKIIWQF
+188 DFDTSCKKIWQF
-200 MIDELDE
+200 LIDELDG
-207 SLAGLPKNNV
+207 SLGNLPKNNV

-227 IKARLLLNAKV
+227 IKARLLFNAEV
-238 FVGEDHFSECATLCQ
+238 FTGEDHYSEAATVCQ
-253 EIINGTYGTY
+253 DIINGSYGTY
-263 SLTDD
+263 ALADD
-268 FRDIYNIDN
+268 FRDIYGIDN
-277 VTCPE
+277 TLCPE
-282 VVFALASEYGKSH
+282 VIFALASEYGKSH

-300 CRNVTFFPYNA
+300 CRDVTFLPYNA
-311 FGDPLSIF
+311 FGDPDSIF
-319 GSNNDQGRWNCVIIA
+319 GSNNDQGRWNCCIIA
-334 PSHDNSGNE
+334 PSHDNSGTV
-343 ILSTGGTDT
+343 LPTGGTDT
-352 GGKSFVFDYGDKLGA
+352 GGKSFLFDYGDKLGA
-367 VYDRF
+367 VWDRF

-378 KKPFHADEK
+378 KQNYHSDTN
-387 GNWEGLF
+387 GNWQGLF
-394 MMGPQVDYYT
+394 LTGLQVDYYT
-404 GEALPADAD
+404 GNPLPADAD

-422 DQVGTFQNKG
+422 DQVGQFQNQG
-432 RDLATVMSPH
+432 RQLTTVMSPH

-454 YPVLPDVCGVDF
+454 YPILPDVCGVDF

-471 VEFRLAEVYYMLAE
+471 VEFRLSEVYYMLAE
-485 CKLRAGDSAGAK
+485 CKLRSGDSDGAK
-497 DLVNQVRKR
+497 ELVNQVRKR
-506 YFKASDWTTV
+506 YFSAADWATV
-516 QNEPGPGFDAFDED
+516 KDQPGPGFTAFDLD
-530 WILNEWGKEFLCEG
+530 WMLNEWGKEFLCEG
-544 RRRRTDLRRFDK
+544 RRRRTDLRRYDQ

-569 GDDSYPAQR
+569 GDDLYPAKR

-604 VVQ
+604 RAE

>member
-1 MDCLMKKIFS
+1 MKKIFNTLI
-11 MIALAAAALSMTA
+11 MAVAAVSLTA

-29 EKAFNRIEKDNFYQN
+29 EQAFNRIEKENFYQN

-107 TIIRSAW
+107 SIIQSAW
-114 NNTWGAIGEANS
+114 NNTWGAIGECNS
-126 IINDLRTIDLDA
+126 IIHDLETINLDA
-138 IGVAPEKAAQ
+138 IGVTQERADQ
-148 YIDEMRTLRAWCYYN
+148 YIDEMKTLRAWCYYN

-178 TSEVPPTADP
+178 TSTVPPSADP
-188 DFNTSCKIIWQF
+188 DFDTSCKKIWQF
-200 MIDELDE
+200 MIDELDA
-207 SLAGLPKNNV
+207 SLENLPVQNV
-217 NRMNQATNRM
+217 NRMNQAANRM
-227 IKARLLLNAKV
+227 LKARLLFNAEV
-238 FVGEDHFSECATLCQ
+238 FIKENHYAEAATLCQ
-253 EIINGTYGTY
+253 SILNGDFGNY
-263 SLTDD
+263 SLAGD
-268 FRDIYNIDN
+268 FRDIYNITN
-277 VTCPE
+277 VSCPE

-300 CRNVTFFPYNA
+300 CRDVTFFPYNA
-311 FGDPLSIF
+311 FGDPESIF

-334 PSHDNSGNE
+334 PSHDNTGTV
-343 ILSTGGTDT
+343 LPTGGTDT
-352 GGKSFVFDYGDKLGA
+352 GGKSFIFDYGDKLGA
-367 VYDRF
+367 VWDRF
-372 DDRDIR
+372 DDKDIR
-378 KKPFHADEK
+378 KKAYHADTD

-394 MMGPQVDYYT
+394 LLGPQVDYYT
-404 GEALPADAD
+404 GAALPADAD

-432 RDLATVMSPH
+432 RDLAPVMSPH

-485 CKLRAGDSAGAK
+485 CKLRAGDANGAK

-506 YFKASDWTTV
+506 YFKSADWTTA
-516 QNEPGPGFDAFDED
+516 QDSPGPGFTAFDMD
-530 WILNEWGKEFLCEG
+530 WMLNEWGKEFLCEG

-569 GDDSYPAQR
+569 GDDSYPAKR

-604 VVQ
+604 VAK

>member
-1 MDCLMKKIFS
+1 MKKIFNTFA
-11 MIALAAAALSMTA
+11 IAAAALSLTA

-102 WTSES
+102 WTSQS
-107 TIIRSAW
+107 DIIQKAW
-114 NNTWGAIGEANS
+114 NNTWGAIGECNS
-126 IINDLRTIDLDA
+126 IIHDLETLDLEA
-138 IGVAPEKAAQ
+138 IGVSQEHAAQ

-188 DFNTSCKIIWQF
+188 DFDTSCKKIWDF
-200 MIDELDE
+200 MISELDE
-207 SLAGLPKNNV
+207 SLAKLPKNNV

-227 IKARLLLNAKV
+227 IKARLLFNAEV
-238 FVGEDHFSECATLCQ
+238 FIKEDHYSEAAALCQ
-253 EIINGTYGTY
+253 DIINGTFGTY
-263 SLTDD
+263 ALADD

-277 VTCPE
+277 VNCPE
-282 VVFALASEYGKSH
+282 VIFALASEHGKSH

-311 FGDPLSIF
+311 FGDPDSIF

-334 PSHDNSGNE
+334 PSHDNTGTV
-343 ILSTGGTDT
+343 LPTGGTDT
-352 GGKSFVFDYGDKLGA
+352 GGKSFLFDYGDKLGA

-378 KKPFHADEK
+378 KKPYHADTN

-394 MMGPQVDYYT
+394 LMGVQKDYYT
-404 GEALPADAD
+404 GAVLPADAD

-422 DQVGTFQNKG
+422 DQVGQFLGLG
-432 RDLATVMSPH
+432 RELTPVMSPH

-447 SGYRLVR
+447 SGYRLVK

-516 QNEPGPGFDAFDED
+516 QNEPGPGFDAFDKD
-530 WILNEWGKEFLCEG
+530 WMLNEWGKEFLCEG

-569 GDDSYPAQR
+569 GNDFYPAQR

-604 VVQ
+604 VAQ